1 MSRKVD
7 EDGRPDTPGDI
18 REIAG
23 NTCDEVVEY
32 RLPLRL
38 PFSRGKR
45 RVLVIRAHTRTA
57 RVTLA
62 VE

>member
-1 MSRKVD
+1 MTRKVD
-7 EDGRPDTPGDI
+7 EDGLPVTPGVI

-23 NTCDEVVEY
+23 NTPDEVVEY

-38 PFSRGKR
+38 LFSRGR
-45 RVLVIRAHTRTA
+45 RRMLVIRAHTRTA

>member
-1 MSRKVD
+1 MSRRVD
-7 EDGRPDTPGDI
+7 EDGPPVMPGVI

-23 NTCDEVVEY
+23 NTREEVVEY

-38 PFSRGKR
+38 PFSRGR
-45 RVLVIRAHTRTA
+45 RRLLVIRAHTRTA
-57 RVTLA
+57 VVTLA